1 MNMNSVKSMTEN
13 CPIARWR
20 RKKEARPTEILDAAL
35 GLFVEKGYRA
45 TKMEDIARAAGVTK
59 GTPYLYFQNK
69 EEIFKAIARGTI
81 VANLQQLDQI
91 ARDFDGSAS
100 VLLHRMVEQWWQQVG
115 SAQSA
120 GLCKLMIAEA
130 ANFPEL
136 AQFYFDE
143 VIAPSNQMLSM
154 VLQRGIDSGEFRAVP
169 LVHTVD
175 ALLAPLLTTMIFSH
189 SFGQLPGCC
198 IGSTKDPL
206 GFLKDALDLVLHGLK
221 NN

>member
-1 MNMNSVKSMTEN
+1 MNTNSVKSMTEN

-20 RKKEARPTEILDAAL
+20 RKKEARPAEILDAAL

-154 VLQRGIDSGEFRAVP
+154 VLQRGIDSGEFRTVP
-169 LVHTVD
+169 LAHTVD

>member
-1 MNMNSVKSMTEN
+1 MNKDSAISMTEN

-20 RKKEARPTEILDAAL
+20 RKKEARPAEILDAAL
-35 GLFVEKGYRA
+35 GQFVEKGYRA

-81 VANLQQLDQI
+81 VANLQQLAQV
-91 ARDFDGSAS
+91 AADFQGSTSA
-100 VLLHRMVEQWWQQVG
+100 LLHHMIEHWWQQVG
-115 SAQSA
+115 SAPSA

-136 AQFYFDE
+136 AQFYFEE

-154 VLQRGIDSGEFRAVP
+154 VLERGIASGEFRQVP

-175 ALLAPLLTTMIFSH
+175 ALLAPLLTTMIFNH
-189 SFGQLPGCC
+189 SFAQLPGCC

-221 NN
+221 KN

>member
-1 MNMNSVKSMTEN
+1 MNIDSVKSMTEN

-20 RKKEARPTEILDAAL
+20 RKKEARPAEILDAAL
-35 GLFVEKGYRA
+35 SQFVEKGYRA

-69 EEIFKAIARGTI
+69 EEIFKAIARGTF
-81 VANLQQLDQI
+81 VANLQQLDRL
-91 ARDFDGSAS
+91 ADDFDGSAS
-100 VLLHRMVEQWWQQVG
+100 ALLHQMVAHWWQEVG
-115 SAQSA
+115 CSPSA

-136 AQFYFDE
+136 ARFYFE
-143 VIAPSNQMLSM
+143 ELIAPSNQLLSR

-206 GFLKDALDLVLHGLK
+206 GFLQDALDLVLHGLK

>member
-1 MNMNSVKSMTEN
+1 MNEYSDISMTEN

-20 RKKEARPTEILDAAL
+20 RKKEARPAEILDAAL
-35 GLFVEKGYRA
+35 SPVCRKRLSRHQNGRHCPGSR
-45 TKMEDIARAAGVTK
+45 RHQ

-81 VANLQQLDQI
+81 VANLQQLAQVAADYQ
-91 ARDFDGSAS
+91 GSTS
-100 VLLHRMVEQWWQQVG
+100 ELLHHMIEHWWQEVG
-115 SAQSA
+115 SAPSA

-136 AQFYFDE
+136 AQFYFEE
-143 VIAPSNQMLSM
+143 VIIPSNQMLAGYWSAASPAASSAKS
-154 VLQRGIDSGEFRAVP
+154 RWSIP
-169 LVHTVD
+169 LM
-175 ALLAPLLTTMIFSH
+175 PCWPRLLTTMIFNH

-221 NN
+221 KN